1 MTKFRNSITLG
12 FFLIITL
19 TSNCQETLIDTSIIY
34 ADTARI
40 DGISYTAIFRTDD
53 FFYILD
59 SKENIVFKSKD
70 YYRFFEFTDFNNDGK
85 KDLMFSYLGNNPIK
99 DLILYDIKN
108 RKFVPVKNFKAFP
121 EPIRIKGTKYYYS
134 YHRSGCADMNWD
146 SDLFYI
152 ENFIAI
158 RLGKVSGREC
168 DNSDEKNGVY
178 IYKLKG
184 NKEELIEAK
193 DINEIHKF
201 KNDKWDFII
210 EYWTKN
216 YMTFE

>member
-12 FFLIITL
+12 FFFLITL
-19 TSNCQETLIDTSIIY
+19 TSNCQETRLDTSIIH

-53 FFYILD
+53 LFYILD

-70 YYRFFEFTDFNNDGK
+70 YYRFFEFTDFNDDGK

-108 RKFVPVKNFKAFP
+108 RIFIPVKNFKDFP
-121 EPIRIKGTKYYYS
+121 EATRIKGTKYYYS

-152 ENFIAI
+152 ENFSAI
-158 RLGKVSGREC
+158 KLGNISGREC
-168 DNSDEKNGVY
+168 DNRDEKNGVY
-178 IYKLKG
+178 IHKLNG
-184 NKEELIEAK
+184 NKKELIEIK
-193 DINEIHKF
+193 DINDVHKF
-201 KNDKWDFII
+201 KNDKWDFIND
-210 EYWTKN
+210 YWTKN
-216 YMTFE
+216 FMTFE